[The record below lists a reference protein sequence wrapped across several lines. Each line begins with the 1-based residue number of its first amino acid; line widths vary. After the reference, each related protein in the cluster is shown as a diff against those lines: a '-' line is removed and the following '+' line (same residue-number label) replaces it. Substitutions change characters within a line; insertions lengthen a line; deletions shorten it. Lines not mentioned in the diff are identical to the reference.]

1 MESVWQAAINDS
13 EHAIAYVVPIPY
25 CDRAPDGGASEW
37 HCEIAKFPLYV
48 PTIDYRYIDL
58 EDMHPDVIIIQ
69 NPYDNY
75 NIVTSV
81 DETYYSWNL
90 KKWTNKLVYIPYFMI
105 EEFDPDDEEAL
116 EDFSC
121 FVFPGRGVMNADLT
135 IVQSENIREAYIR
148 LLLKRT
154 DKDRAYWEKRILG
167 LGSPKIDK
175 VLATKREDIL
185 LPEDWRRVIEKPDG
199 TWKTVVLYN
208 ARLGNLLKY
217 KDKLLDKMEWVFQ
230 TFQERRDEVA
240 LLWRPHPLFEATV
253 KARAPELWARYRWMV
268 ERYRRE
274 GWGIYDDSTDLHR
287 AIAVSDGYYGD
298 GSSIVCLYKATGK
311 PVLLQDVRT
320 DVGCLRFIG
329 ASRLST
335 TLYFFSLNLAG
346 LFSLRLKDLK
356 VGLVDIFPFTHI
368 DEIGIFGEI
377 VEYKNVLYFAPMQEI
392 ALWSFDMKEKMW
404 KKYPIE
410 EEVIQGCFLK
420 FRFIYNFGHDI
431 WLIPQEARSIVNFDA
446 EKNEYI
452 YLGSWY
458 QILKDD
464 INRISGYKQ
473 LFYIPAVLGDCIWL
487 PCTFVNALICV
498 D

>member
-1 MESVWQAAINDS
+1 MAIKQRVLAKLAAIETDVHAVAETGNLSLLDAAAKDLETVRGLCHSGLPRQFSVTYNEVFDGIITAVRTLLAGLSNDNPGEVCSLYLELVREIGKSIAKENHFKKEIVFLPYQASMWDSMESVWQAAINDS

-346 LFSLRLKDLK
+346 LFSLRLKDLE
-356 VGLVDIFPFTHI
+356 VGLVDIFPFT
-368 DEIGIFGEI
+368 
-377 VEYKNVLYFAPMQEI
+377 
-392 ALWSFDMKEKMW
+392 
-404 KKYPIE
+404 
-410 EEVIQGCFLK
+410 
-420 FRFIYNFGHDI
+420 
-431 WLIPQEARSIVNFDA
+431 
-446 EKNEYI
+446 
-452 YLGSWY
+452 
-458 QILKDD
+458 
-464 INRISGYKQ
+464 
-473 LFYIPAVLGDCIWL
+473 
-487 PCTFVNALICV
+487 
-498 D
+498 